1 MPKMSRIKPLCLQV
15 FGAWRNSQ
23 QRTQLSPVPGS
34 NKLWLIIFLRIPPT
48 DSFCT
53 QWECW
58 NIWEYLGIMTKG
70 FNDERSK
77 SQSLMHKLNFLESH
91 PLRENPCWIR
101 HRELS
106 LCNDWRQ
113 PGTIQA
119 LHIRFQKNFLL
130 WLLTRPVLPG
140 TGLEGQKYILDAFWR
155 VIWAWAA
162 LGLTRP
168 KPKMHCPLA

>member
-1 MPKMSRIKPLCLQV
+1 
-15 FGAWRNSQ
+15 
-23 QRTQLSPVPGS
+23 
-34 NKLWLIIFLRIPPT
+34 
-48 DSFCT
+48 
-53 QWECW
+53 
-58 NIWEYLGIMTKG
+58 MT
-70 FNDERSK
+70 NELK
-77 SQSLMHKLNFLESH
+77 SQSLMHKLNFPESH

-130 WLLTRPVLPG
+130 WLPTRPVLPG

-155 VIWAWAA
+155 VIWAA

-168 KPKMHCPLA
+168 KPKMHCPLACCCTPPRTLQGLTNSDQVGNETRLDWILLTIFIDIKFSFLTH